1 MYHIKFTMTKK
12 CILNYLKM
20 LNSDNDEK
28 NISETIFLFMYDLSD
43 FSTFERMMLYCGS
56 LNRKFKLNENK
67 VKCFIMG
74 NKSEKKMLLNKEDN
88 EKMDSFFKLD
98 SNFKKFEISNKL
110 HFNFSKFLNELIENC
125 VENDMNYDKEKL
137 KSILENKFPIFKN
150 NNHYNNNKFNF
161 INIKLI
167 YKNYEYYYLRK
178 LQILNF

>member
-1 MYHIKFTMTKK
+1 
-12 CILNYLKM
+12 
-20 LNSDNDEK
+20 
-28 NISETIFLFMYDLSD
+28 MYDLSD
-43 FSTFERMMLYCGS
+43 FTTFERMMLYYDS

-88 EKMDSFFKLD
+88 EKMNSFFKLD

-137 KSILENKFPIFKN
+137 KSILEINLLLIKQKEMEWKLKMIFLDLINIIQMYMNLHQLK
-150 NNHYNNNKFNF
+150 KESLILKENF
-161 INIKLI
+161 I
-167 YKNYEYYYLRK
+167 Y
-178 LQILNF
+178 